1 MKLIQR
7 KIKFTWC
14 KCYINF
20 YLSRVSHQVA
30 IVLFLLKHISE
41 LRYIFPY
48 PIWGQSFV
56 SPSQPNAGYVHAAV
70 SWKRKQL
77 LSKQITQSYQQGN
90 MPWKYEAI
98 FVYKQAEKALTP
110 ISHLLCCLFFYDN
123 ILIIIFKKRSR
134 DRCKLKYVL
143 WIQACSFGT
152 ASLQHPY
159 IRFHVLVFR

>member
-77 LSKQITQSYQQGN
+77 LSKQITQSYQLN
-90 MPWKYEAI
+90 HTSKEICHESMRPFSCINKPRKRW
-98 FVYKQAEKALTP
+98 LLSP
-110 ISHLLCCLFFYDN
+110 ISYVVYFFM
-123 ILIIIFKKRSR
+123 IIF
-134 DRCKLKYVL
+134 
-143 WIQACSFGT
+143 
-152 ASLQHPY
+152 
-159 IRFHVLVFR
+159 